1 MTKTDQRRH
10 SMLAWIF
17 LLFAGI
23 TEVIWAIAL
32 KFSHGFTHLTASV
45 ITILG
50 MILSFYLLSL
60 AMKSI
65 PISIA
70 YPVWTGIGAV
80 GTAIIGMVVLG
91 DSISLLKILCLVLI
105 IAGVIGLK
113 VFSH

>member
-1 MTKTDQRRH
+1 
-10 SMLAWIF
+10 MLAWIF

-23 TEVIWAIAL
+23 TEIIWAIAL
-32 KFSHGFTHLTASV
+32 KFSHGFTQLTASI

-80 GTAIIGMVVLG
+80 GTAVIGMLILG
-91 DSISLLKILCLVLI
+91 DNISLLKILCLILI
-105 IAGVIGLK
+105 IVGVIGLK
-113 VFSH
+113 LFSH